1 MPFKFQNKQKI
12 AEVQKL
18 KDLADLN
25 KKFVINLA
33 NENFTDAEYSVLG
46 SGLKFVDIPKELKA
60 NFLDGDAQ
68 QFMRKMRIRYLMK
81 ITSSH
86 EYARL

>member
-1 MPFKFQNKQKI
+1 MAKNRKFRNKNFKRQKKDKIKSKICHLNSKTRIKSKQSK
-12 AEVQKL
+12 KL

-46 SGLKFVDIPKELKA
+46 EV
-60 NFLDGDAQ
+60 
-68 QFMRKMRIRYLMK
+68 
-81 ITSSH
+81 
-86 EYARL
+86 

>member
-46 SGLKFVDIPKELKA
+46 RGLKFVDIPKEPKA
-60 NFLDGDAQ
+60 NLLDGDAQ
-68 QFMRKMRIRYLMK
+68 QFMRKMHIRYHMK
-81 ITSSH
+81 ITLSH